1 MTSPPTIL
9 DNLTHDDLQL
19 YTYLPV
25 TEEQW
30 ACSEVDSEPTVF
42 GTPLHA
48 IFSASQEITC
58 DVAYIETL
66 QLESCVSEHELKRS
80 PESEATAQKSMVRDA
95 WGIREGVCVE
105 KEGMNAR
112 NIGKREVLYEQSISV
127 WMIEKLGFTNW
138 QTCSL

>member
-1 MTSPPTIL
+1 M
-9 DNLTHDDLQL
+9 HGKVYKLQSCVV
-19 YTYLPV
+19 V
-25 TEEQW
+25 TPQEEIDHIG
-30 ACSEVDSEPTVF
+30 V
-42 GTPLHA
+42 HA

-105 KEGMNAR
+105 EEGMNAR
-112 NIGKREVLYEQSISV
+112 NIGKREVL
-127 WMIEKLGFTNW
+127 
-138 QTCSL
+138 